1 MNTQPKF
8 DERTLSAYIDG
19 ELDVD
24 TMFEVETWLEQDEK
38 ARCYILN
45 AVKTSAYLRSS
56 ANAALEEEVPD
67 RLLDMFSPPQSPN
80 RQRRWS
86 AHPLYRMAAAVLL
99 VLIGMGTGLW
109 IELNGNSRIPAMMLP
124 LPDRY
129 HQIVNET
136 LEHNISGASR
146 QWREPQISS
155 IITVTPVRT
164 YRDQNGL
171 YYREY
176 RMEVATDTD
185 RNQVKGLAYRDA
197 TGDWKT
203 KALYF

>member
-1 MNTQPKF
+1 
-8 DERTLSAYIDG
+8 
-19 ELDVD
+19 
-24 TMFEVETWLEQDEK
+24 LEQDEK
-38 ARCYILN
+38 ARRYILN

-67 RLLDMFSPPQSPN
+67 RLLDMFSPPQSPK
-80 RQRRWS
+80 RHRRWS